1 MIDAFRRGCGFAV
14 LTVMVVLASAPP
26 LRAEDEPKE
35 EKAVAK
41 TPQEAFDQFKV
52 AVKKK
57 DKERFWTLLSKD
69 SQKQV
74 EEMAAMMSEAS
85 EDEKSDMAEKLGITL
100 DELAKLSPK
109 DLMLAVLFA
118 ADNAENLD
126 EIEKS
131 ELADV
136 KEDGDKAAGTRI
148 ENKGDKEEKKERAF
162 FVKEDGEWK
171 LDLAREMKEGHEGDD
186 GGREEEEK

>member
-1 MIDAFRRGCGFAV
+1 MIDVFRRTCGLAV
-14 LTVMVVLASAPP
+14 LTAAVVFAVSP
-26 LRAEDEPKE
+26 LRAEDEPKP

-52 AVKKK
+52 AVKAK

-85 EDEKSDMAEKLGITL
+85 EEEKADMAEKLGITL

-109 DLMLAVLFA
+109 DLMLGVLFSE
-118 ADNAENLD
+118 DNAENIE
-126 EIEKS
+126 EIQKS

-136 KEDGDKAAGTRI
+136 KEDGDKAAGTRV
-148 ENKGDKEEKKERAF
+148 EKKGEKDERKENAF
-162 FVKEDGEWK
+162 FIKEDGEWK
-171 LDLAREMKEGHEGDD
+171 LDLAREMKEEREGHDDEG
-186 GGREEEEK
+186 GEEGK